1 MSLDEEDTLDNWE
14 QPNQSFSQ
22 RKEDE
27 EVCVED
33 KSPEPDGPSKSKKG
47 KAPIK
52 VVAKDA
58 LFEEKKFSML
68 SKINSRMNE
77 RGKQQQNKG
86 KVEKKEHDTEDVFC
100 QALAFDLKQLPYYER
115 CMAKHEMRNV
125 LYKHQMSVMEQQ
137 MRPHSAYQN
146 QNQSSMHPPVTPAGD
161 NRMISLMQSS
171 STSSFASPPHTLMSQ
186 SQNSWL
192 WELEKQQ
199 S

>member
-52 VVAKDA
+52 GAAKDA
-58 LFEEKKFSML
+58 LLEEMEFSML

-77 RGKQQQNKG
+77 RDKRQQNKG
-86 KVEKKEHDTEDVFC
+86 KAEKKELDSEDVFC
-100 QALAFDLKQLPYYER
+100 QTLAFDLKQLPYYER

-146 QNQSSMHPPVTPAGD
+146 QNQLSMHPPVTPAG
-161 NRMISLMQSS
+161 NSRMISPMQSS
-171 STSSFASPPHTLMSQ
+171 STSFFCFTTTRTHAS
-186 SQNSWL
+186 
-192 WELEKQQ
+192 K
-199 S
+199 